1 MLRLAFLCI
10 SVSFYFTFQI
20 LCYQDSLI
28 AAESNI
34 ATKVGTHGGLVL
46 QIGAQDISQVSAMA
60 KTGRYLVR
68 ILEKDPKSIQKV
80 RKSLHDQGLYGMVS
94 VDQLAADGKLPF
106 AENIVNLILIE
117 QTADDIPAA
126 EFARVLTPNG
136 TMIIAESISKDFLK
150 QVGLDKFRKVKV
162 EKTWLVGQ
170 KPFPGDM
177 DIWSHPR
184 HASDGNA
191 VSNDTQVGPPRR
203 VRWVVGAQAE
213 VRGMVT
219 AGGKNFYAGV
229 LTRDSFNGLRLWDRN
244 LLKPSEEGKHV
255 MKNLSRSVPNPVS
268 SGDYLFAVSEKKLL
282 SLDAS
287 TGETVHE
294 FVTSTAARHLLYDA
308 GILVA
313 ICDSSV
319 EAFDVETAKKLW
331 EYQSAAPRF
340 AVMGK
345 NMVAFLQGNVKRGE
359 KVTAVVLEGDSG
371 KVRWQNSSYPWLS
384 QVTRSVFHGGKIAY
398 EVSTF
403 NDNGLD
409 NAIHILSATD
419 GKSLLDHVYLPGM
432 NHRRQARAMFINEK
446 LWVLHG
452 GKDKDKK
459 RLPIQV
465 SSIDVLSG
473 KTLSTHDAG
482 LAHCFPPVATTN
494 YLFSGELDLTDLR
507 TGEVD
512 ANRITKAN
520 CSADSGWI
528 PANGLIYLTP
538 KHCTCWPMLRGYTAL
553 APERKAGDIGKL
565 DVKNMEFKLES
576 GEDPPTLV
584 SKKNDDWP
592 AYRNDNW
599 RSASTSAAGP
609 TELKTLWT
617 TNLGKATDLTGPIVD
632 DWNENPF
639 IKGPIS
645 SPVISEGMAY
655 VAHSDTHTVIG
666 MDANSGDVRWRF
678 TANGRVDT
686 APTIYNGLCL
696 FGSKSGWVFC
706 LNAKTGKLVWKRQAA
721 PVDEQIVAYGQ
732 LESPWPVAGS
742 VLIMNDTAYF
752 AAGRQSLADGGI
764 LIFAVDPAF
773 GYLRWVERLNT
784 VPQKGFYRN
793 SGLEFDNYDL
803 LNREG
808 DGVAMS
814 RWVFNGKSGKMSI
827 EPWSAFSKLK
837 NGDKSAMV
845 PRGSW
850 SYPPRHQRRIKS
862 YTAKRSLVSFRENIL
877 IGSLQGRN
885 TIYRR
890 DFDLEGGE
898 KFDEKWMTGWAASS
912 ASRKGAMPWRS
923 TRLAEKAKWKTN
935 VFDPEQKQTIDALVY
950 AGDKIYLAGSQGDL
964 QIRSATDGKLIKS
977 AKLPPVMWDGIAIAN
992 QKLYYATQDG
1002 HLVCIGL

>member
-1 MLRLAFLCI
+1 MLRHAFHTLSAGAFLA
-10 SVSFYFTFQI
+10 I
-20 LCYQDSLI
+20 LLTCHQLSHAADTNI
-28 AAESNI
+28 AAE
-34 ATKVGTHGGLVL
+34 AGTHGGLVL
-46 QIGAQDISQVSAMA
+46 QIGAQDISRVSTMA

-68 ILEKDPKSIQKV
+68 ILESDTKTIQAA
-80 RKSLHDQGLYGMVS
+80 RKSLQKQGLYGMVS
-94 VDQLAADGKLPF
+94 VDQLHAEGKLPF
-106 AENIVNLILIE
+106 AENMVNLILIT
-117 QTADDIPAA
+117 QAPGKITAA
-126 EFARVLTPNG
+126 EFARVLTPLG
-136 TMIIAESISKDFLK
+136 TVIASESASTDLFKKIGLK
-150 QVGLDKFRKVKV
+150 KIHKLQSDK
-162 EKTWLVGQ
+162 TSLVGQ
-170 KPFPGDM
+170 KPFPTDM
-177 DIWSHPR
+177 DTWSHPR

-229 LTRDSFNGLRLWDRN
+229 LTRDSFNGLRLWDRD
-244 LLKPSEEGKHV
+244 LLKPSNEGIHK

-268 SGDYLFAVSEKKLL
+268 SGDYLFAVSQKKLL
-282 SLDAS
+282 SLDAN

-294 FVTSTAARHLLYDA
+294 FPTSAAPRHLLYDN

-313 ICDSSV
+313 ICDSAV
-319 EAFDVETAKKLW
+319 EAFDVETARKLW
-331 EYQSAAPRF
+331 NYQSAAPRY
-340 AVMGK
+340 AVMG
-345 NMVAFLQGNVKRGE
+345 NNTVAFLQGNVKRGE
-359 KVTAVVLEGDSG
+359 KVTAVVLECDSG
-371 KVRWQNSSYPWLS
+371 KIRWQKDSYLWLS
-384 QVTRSVFHGGKIAY
+384 QVTRTVYHNDKIAY

-409 NAIHILSATD
+409 NAIHILSALD
-419 GKSLLDHVYLPGM
+419 GKSVLDHIYLPGM
-432 NHRRQARAMFINEK
+432 NHRRQARAMFINSK

-459 RLPIQV
+459 RLPTKV

-473 KTLSTHDAG
+473 KTLSTHAAG

-494 YLFSGELDLTDLR
+494 YLFSGELDLTDLK

-512 ANRITKAN
+512 ANQITKAN

-565 DVKNMEFKLES
+565 DIKNREFKLVS
-576 GEDPPTLV
+576 GEDPPTTQT
-584 SKKNDDWP
+584 KAKADWP

-599 RSASTSAAGP
+599 RSASTAAPGP
-609 TELKTLWT
+609 EELKTLWST
-617 TNLGKATDLTGPIVD
+617 DLGKATDLTGPIVD
-632 DWNENPF
+632 DWIENPF

-645 SPVISEGMAY
+645 SPVIAQGLAY
-655 VAHSDTHTVIG
+655 VAHSDTHSVIA
-666 MDANSGDVRWRF
+666 MDAKSGKVQWRF

-706 LNAKTGKLVWKRQAA
+706 LNAKTGKLVWKMQAA

-742 VLIMNDTAYF
+742 VLIVNDTAYF

-764 LIFAVDPAF
+764 LMFAVDPAF
-773 GYLRWVERLNT
+773 GYIRWVERLNT

-814 RWVFNGKSGKMSI
+814 RWVFNSKSGKMSI

-837 NGDKSAMV
+837 NGDKAAMV

-890 DFDLEGGE
+890 EFDLEGGE
-898 KFDEKWMTGWAASS
+898 KFDEKWMTGWAASGL
-912 ASRKGAMPWRS
+912 SRKGAMPWRS
-923 TRLAEKAKWKTN
+923 TRLAEKAKWKVE

-950 AGDKIYLAGSQGDL
+950 AGDRIYLAGSQGDL
-964 QIRSATDGKLIKS
+964 QIRSAIDGKLIKS
-977 AKLPPVMWDGIAIAN
+977 VKLPPVMWDGIAIAN
-992 QKLYYATQDG
+992 QKLYYSTQDG
-1002 HLVCIGL
+1002 RLICIGL